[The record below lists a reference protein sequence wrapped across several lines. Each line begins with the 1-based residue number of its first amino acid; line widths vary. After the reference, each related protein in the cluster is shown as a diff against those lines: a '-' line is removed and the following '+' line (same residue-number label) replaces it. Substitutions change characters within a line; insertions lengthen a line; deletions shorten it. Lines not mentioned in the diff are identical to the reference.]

1 MALNSFL
8 FFNGCEKS
16 IYFPNNPKNNRVTQ
30 KKVLISSPCPQIR
43 LTQLS
48 QCNAM
53 LLGSETGWTQ
63 LIKKE
68 LEPYEQFVAFSK
80 PHLV

>member
-1 MALNSFL
+1 MGVRSPYTFQTT
-8 FFNGCEKS
+8 
-16 IYFPNNPKNNRVTQ
+16 PKNNRVTQ
-30 KKVLISSPCPQIR
+30 KKVLISSPLSSDSLDPA
-43 LTQLS
+43 LTM

-68 LEPYEQFVAFSK
+68 LQPYEQFVASSK
-80 PHLV
+80 PPLV